1 MRWFKVGLVAAVA
14 ALCAAPSFAQTYPTR
29 PIKIIVPFTPGSGT
43 DIVARAVGDKLNAA
57 LGQPIVIE
65 NRPGAGG
72 SIGGAL
78 VAAAAP
84 DGYTLLVNSSGHTVN
99 PSIYPNLPYDTV
111 RDFAGITP
119 LAVLPNVLII
129 APEKNIKSVKELVE
143 RGKAKPGELNYGS
156 AGTGSATHMNAEK
169 FRVMAGFEAVH
180 VPFKGTPEAMTETMT
195 GRLDYFFAPL
205 VSALPLVKDGKVLAL
220 AVGSASRSPLLPEVP
235 TTVEAGVPGSDYN
248 FWVGLLAPSKTP
260 PAIIARLNEETLKV
274 LQSPEMKDRL
284 NTLGAE
290 PWPMKPAQ
298 FDAYIKDEIVSI
310 GKLVKAANI
319 PTN

>member
-1 MRWFKVGLVAAVA
+1 MRWIKTGLVAAMV
-14 ALCAAPSFAQTYPTR
+14 ALCVAPSFAQTYPTR
-29 PIKIIVPFTPGSGT
+29 PIKFIVPFTPGSGT
-43 DIVARAVGDKLNAA
+43 DIVARAVGDKLSQA
-57 LGQPIVIE
+57 LGQPVVIE

-78 VAAAAP
+78 VAAATP

-111 RDFAGITP
+111 KDFAGITP

-129 APEKNIKSVKELVE
+129 SPEKNVKSVKELVALA
-143 RGKAKPGELNYGS
+143 KAKPGELNYGS

-195 GRLDYFFAPL
+195 GRIDFFFAPL
-205 VSALPLVKDGKVLAL
+205 VSALPLIKDGKVLAL

-260 PAIIARLNEETLKV
+260 PAIIARLYDETLKV
-274 LQSPEMKDRL
+274 LQSPEMKERL

>member
-1 MRWFKVGLVAAVA
+1 LAAIAV
-14 ALCAAPSFAQTYPTR
+14 LCAAPSFAQNYPSR

-57 LGQPIVIE
+57 LGQPVVIE

-72 SIGGAL
+72 TIGGAL
-78 VAAAAP
+78 VAAATP
-84 DGYTLLVNSSGHTVN
+84 DGYTLLVHSSGHTVN
-99 PSIYPNLPYDTV
+99 PSIYPNLSYDTAH
-111 RDFAGITP
+111 DFAGITT

-129 APEKNIKSVKELVE
+129 SPEKNIKSVKELVALA
-143 RGKAKPGELNYGS
+143 KAKPGELNYGS

-169 FRVMAGFEAVH
+169 FRVMAGFDAVH

-195 GRLDYFFAPL
+195 GRIDYFFAPL
-205 VSALPLVKDGKVLAL
+205 VSALPLVTDGKVLAL
-220 AVGSASRSPLLPEVP
+220 AVGSASRSPLLPQVP

-260 PAIIARLNEETLKV
+260 PAIIARLNDETLKV
-274 LQSPEMKDRL
+274 LQSPEMKERL

-298 FDAYIKDEIVSI
+298 FDAYIKEEIVSI